1 MLNIKKILWTVLMLG
16 CLGTSAQE
24 KLTLEQVLQQIEQN
38 HPGLK
43 AYESRILGKD
53 AKAEGA
59 GAWMAPM
66 VGGGTFMTPYPGAG
80 VMNPDDKGAWMFSA
94 EQEIPNPAKTRSKT
108 AFLRAQS
115 AIDRYARGASANEL
129 RATGKELYYELLV
142 AYRKIRYQEEN
153 LRIMDVMKKLAEIR
167 YPYNQGALGGV
178 FKAEGRRYEA
188 ENMILMTESEISSAK
203 IALNALMNRS
213 YGSALEI
220 DTTMEVRFTPV
231 AQLDTGYL
239 AVARSDIRQMDQ
251 SILAMRLN
259 RDQMLQEAKP
269 DFSIRYEHMSS
280 RSPMMPKQYTLMG
293 MISIPIAPWSSRM
306 YRSEVKAMDFE
317 VRAMRQEREAMLL
330 NMAGM
335 TRSMERELLTMERQL
350 KNYEAKI
357 LPALNKNLKVTM
369 LSYQEN
375 KADLPAV
382 IDSWETVNMAQ
393 MNYLDQLS
401 RFYKMIVAY
410 ERAVQK

>member
-1 MLNIKKILWTVLMLG
+1 
-16 CLGTSAQE
+16 
-24 KLTLEQVLQQIEQN
+24 
-38 HPGLK
+38 
-43 AYESRILGKD
+43 
-53 AKAEGA
+53 
-59 GAWMAPM
+59 
-66 VGGGTFMTPYPGAG
+66 
-80 VMNPDDKGAWMFSA
+80 
-94 EQEIPNPAKTRSKT
+94 
-108 AFLRAQS
+108 
-115 AIDRYARGASANEL
+115 
-129 RATGKELYYELLV
+129 
-142 AYRKIRYQEEN
+142 
-153 LRIMDVMKKLAEIR
+153 
-167 YPYNQGALGGV
+167 
-178 FKAEGRRYEA
+178 
-188 ENMILMTESEISSAK
+188 MILMTESEISSAK

-220 DTTMEVRFTPV
+220 DTTVGV
-231 AQLDTGYL
+231 
-239 AVARSDIRQMDQ
+239 
-251 SILAMRLN
+251 
-259 RDQMLQEAKP
+259 
-269 DFSIRYEHMSS
+269 SIRYEHMSS

-317 VRAMRQEREAMLL
+317 VRAMRQEREAMLV

-350 KNYEAKI
+350 KNFEEKI
-357 LPALNKNLKVTM
+357 LPALSKNLKVTM